1 MENRPKEIIHENLFC
16 LSVIDHVPYL
26 VQKTSMSKTTI
37 DITVKKIKLN
47 FLLKDFYF
55 EVVTNYMYSAKMTK
69 RTKDLTPSNF

>member
-55 EVVTNYMYSAKMTK
+55 DVVTNYSAKMTK
-69 RTKDLTPSNF
+69 STKELTPRNF